1 MDGVPRRSMGDGECY
16 LSAKCN
22 RAATALGHFST
33 CLRNIRPALFLL
45 VLATIPV
52 KTFRELYC
60 EHHGIAYDK
69 FERVLLWR
77 CLHWQA
83 RPFYWLLW
91 GVNRDYYS
99 ADFDFIRGVGDLRT
113 RRDFR
118 NEAAEFHYHPGNRG
132 FLRTILRMR
141 VSSHRLQTIFER
153 EISSTN
159 TTPPMPA

>member
-1 MDGVPRRSMGDGECY
+1 M
-16 LSAKCN
+16 
-22 RAATALGHFST
+22 
-33 CLRNIRPALFLL
+33 
-45 VLATIPV
+45 

-60 EHHGIAYDK
+60 ERHGIAYGD

-83 RPFYWLLW
+83 RPFYWLLRL
-91 GVNRDYYS
+91 NHDYHV
-99 ADFDFIRGVGDLRT
+99 ADVEFIRGVGELRN

-132 FLRTILRMR
+132 FLRTTLRLR
-141 VSSHRLQTIFER
+141 VSSHRLQAIFER
-153 EISSTN
+153 EITPTT